1 MQSLCVYCGAST
13 GADPQFVEAAQAL
26 GQTVAQRDI
35 RLVYGGGSV
44 GLMGEVANAAL
55 NAGGKV
61 TGVIPEALWKREVG
75 HPGLTEIAVVP
86 TMHARKAQ
94 LIDLSD
100 AFVALPGGF
109 GTLDELFEVLTWQQI
124 GYHHK
129 PVGLLNI
136 AGYYDSLL
144 SFIQQALSQGFVRGA
159 HVESLIVDTDVGR
172 LIDRL
177 SQSQP
182 VHVDR
187 WIKHEAVQP

>member
-13 GADPQFVEAAQAL
+13 GADPQFVEAAQVL

>member
-13 GADPQFVEAAQAL
+13 GSDPLFVEAAQTL
-26 GQTVAQRDI
+26 GRTLAQRDI

-55 NAGGKV
+55 DAGGKV

-86 TMHARKAQ
+86 NMHVRKAQ

-159 HVESLIVDTDVGR
+159 HVESLIVDTDVNR

>member
-75 HPGLTEIAVVP
+75 HPGLTEISVVP